1 MADPVG
7 VARTAVG
14 VVSLGL
20 QVYSG
25 LKQYLD
31 DFNSRDER
39 VSIALAYL
47 DQLKA
52 AVVVIDAATH
62 SLQAQH
68 QAPADVV
75 LSCLRSCLEFIPSR
89 QSSIK
94 GKMKQIKKKLEFPFQ
109 ISSIEEIENSLK
121 RIIDQLSIVLH
132 DLELHSHQTISTNV
146 EALGKAAKAQADV
159 LARINTD
166 SETIQKPMPPMPLK
180 SVTKALF
187 NDFESRVQIDHSV
200 TNARL
205 GVLESRTEV
214 SSQTMTEVLNVLRH
228 LRDQSRFV
236 NREFIEKYLVGSLVS
251 KPSLLRDVHKSFD
264 LQQNGIKPP
273 PNLHMNGSIRMASE
287 KPRLCGCSSWRRV
300 KQSNSRWHAFDF
312 FSTERQR
319 TFGITYVGLRRLLSI
334 AYSMSVSLNSGAG
347 GTSIS
352 PIFRYYNMVDTFQSL
367 PFHMIRTLIKDLGL
381 KRLFRDGL
389 FHHYRPYDIQKIATG
404 CVSWIRVAYDRDVAS
419 PRDVSSHGLTL
430 IDYFVQMITWSFYSI
445 LVHSNL
451 VDHFTI
457 SALFE
462 LGVGSMQHHSLLR
475 KFKSGFVS
483 TYESSYLGSIS
494 SLLLRKAPECQYQ
507 WHSKAINLQL
517 YGDLICQSSEISA
530 AVELELDSI
539 CIVLLNQDINGI
551 SKILATKP
559 RQCTRPGQYKLTK
572 SLVELA
578 VRWPVGLNR
587 ILEMEP
593 RFFNS
598 DEIVALFHQATVGTG
613 YLCKEEP
620 WRFCNDCS
628 CSESL
633 EILLKHSCA
642 LTSQDI
648 SHIFEHKGSISMK
661 ARHAVLR
668 HLNLWRRRLRECQWL
683 YQSVSPRDQLTVH
696 EPSLLDY
703 EAPQVVQSL
712 QSTGLDLFK
721 MFGQQQDDYR
731 FGCSVDGACS
741 IYFIVRDRTTAQMV
755 FDLGFRDIDVSFRGV
770 TPLSETVKESFNSF
784 YCQWLIDKGADY
796 TRESAWTIEEQT
808 HKLNIVST
816 PRYSIMHWVF
826 WHLSFDSI
834 REVKLKPWVSRMV
847 TNPCFPH
854 FTRSSYYDGCSC
866 ACLSSPQGCSPFS
879 VYFNQI
885 QKERGLLTSQR
896 SILKE
901 LIDTFH
907 VFGPCVDKSSTLV
920 ESALRCHTFH
930 RLGIRH
936 TCCVSI
942 AKRPYFVLP
951 ADYGSEFDELRE
963 EDEYRVRQ
971 LNELVT
977 DFMDRYNNGTL
988 TLKDFINGPWAEQMD
1003 QIEAE
1008 ERKKTWTTQ
1017 EKDLLQSISVLPE
1030 DEPIDVDENDETET
1044 EDSLVEDENEDEDE
1058 DKWLQPGYWNRQ
1070 FEIIANGGRS
1080 EEENGDFYE
1089 STV

>member
-1 MADPVG
+1 M
-7 VARTAVG
+7 
-14 VVSLGL
+14 
-20 QVYSG
+20 
-25 LKQYLD
+25 KQYLD

-52 AVVVIDAATH
+52 AVVGKVE
-62 SLQAQH
+62 
-68 QAPADVV
+68 
-75 LSCLRSCLEFIPSR
+75 EFIPSR

-166 SETIQKPMPPMPLK
+166 SETIQKPMPPMPLM
-180 SVTKALF
+180 TKALF

-287 KPRLCGCSSWRRV
+287 
-300 KQSNSRWHAFDF
+300 
-312 FSTERQR
+312 RQR

-352 PIFRYYNMVDTFQSL
+352 PIFR
-367 PFHMIRTLIKDLGL
+367 
-381 KRLFRDGL
+381 
-389 FHHYRPYDIQKIATG
+389 
-404 CVSWIRVAYDRDVAS
+404 
-419 PRDVSSHGLTL
+419 
-430 IDYFVQMITWSFYSI
+430 I

-712 QSTGLDLFK
+712 QSTGFDLFK

-834 REVKLKPWVSRMV
+834 REVKLKP
-847 TNPCFPH
+847 
-854 FTRSSYYDGCSC
+854 
-866 ACLSSPQGCSPFS
+866 
-879 VYFNQI
+879 
-885 QKERGLLTSQR
+885 
-896 SILKE
+896 
-901 LIDTFH
+901 
-907 VFGPCVDKSSTLV
+907 
-920 ESALRCHTFH
+920 
-930 RLGIRH
+930 
-936 TCCVSI
+936 
-942 AKRPYFVLP
+942 
-951 ADYGSEFDELRE
+951 EFDELRE